1 MCLLLV
7 RAQPGFGLTVAM
19 LALDHRSAVVK
30 QLVALAL
37 LYGFDGWLLNFEY
50 DGVLDAAQVASLEIF
65 VREPVV
71 H

>member
-1 MCLLLV
+1 
-7 RAQPGFGLTVAM
+7 M